1 MFVGS
6 LVLVGWILDIATLKS
21 VFPGLATMKGNTAL
35 AFLLAGVSLWLL
47 QPDLSQS
54 ALRDPQSTILHRR
67 RRLAKCFACLV
78 AVLGLLTLGE
88 DLFDWDLGI
97 DQLFFRDTPATVGTW
112 ALGRMAPAT
121 ALSNLLLGLA
131 LLLLDVET
139 RRGHRPAHAL
149 AVSATVISLV
159 PLTGYAY
166 GARFLHAIGSYAS
179 MAVHTALTFTILSL
193 GLLCARPDRGLM
205 AHIASESAGGVLA
218 RRLLPA
224 AIGIPLVLGWLRLEG
239 QRAGLYGTELGT
251 AIYATSMVVALA
263 VLVWWNAGTL
273 HRRDVERQRA
283 EEARRASEAKFRE
296 LLEAAPDAMV
306 IVNRAGRIV
315 LVNSQTEK
323 LFGYTRAELLGQPV
337 ETLMPERLQGVHPKH
352 RDGYFADPR
361 ARPMGAGLDLFGR
374 RRDGSEFP
382 AEISLSPLETAEGM
396 LVTAA
401 IRDVTERQRAEKRL
415 RLQDSALKAAANA
428 IVITDRDGRITSV
441 NPAFTRLTGYTAQ
454 EAVGETPRLLRSGKH
469 DQAFYRTLWE
479 TVLSGKVWSGEV
491 INRRK
496 DGSLYTEEQTIT
508 PVHDHRGEI
517 SHFIAIKQDV
527 TERKRVE
534 AELKGSTA
542 ELAQQAQELARSNA
556 ELEQFA
562 YIASHDLQEPLR
574 MVASYTQL
582 LAKRYRGKL
591 DSNADEFIAY
601 AVDGA
606 TRMQGLINDLLAYSR
621 IGRSGSPLGPTDC
634 SGVLGRVLT
643 DLEMTIE
650 ERGAV
655 VTHGTLPEVMGDA
668 TQLQQVFQNL
678 ISNAIKFRG
687 QEPPRIH
694 VSCERSGDDW
704 LFSVRDNGIGIDPQ
718 YSDRIF
724 VIFRRLHTKA
734 EYPGTGIGL
743 AICRRVVERHGGRI
757 WVESEPGKGSTF
769 FFTLPVERK

>member
-1 MFVGS
+1 M
-6 LVLVGWILDIATLKS
+6 LVT
-21 VFPGLATMKGNTAL
+21 
-35 AFLLAGVSLWLL
+35 
-47 QPDLSQS
+47 
-54 ALRDPQSTILHRR
+54 
-67 RRLAKCFACLV
+67 
-78 AVLGLLTLGE
+78 
-88 DLFDWDLGI
+88 
-97 DQLFFRDTPATVGTW
+97 
-112 ALGRMAPAT
+112 
-121 ALSNLLLGLA
+121 
-131 LLLLDVET
+131 
-139 RRGHRPAHAL
+139 
-149 AVSATVISLV
+149 
-159 PLTGYAY
+159 
-166 GARFLHAIGSYAS
+166 
-179 MAVHTALTFTILSL
+179 
-193 GLLCARPDRGLM
+193 
-205 AHIASESAGGVLA
+205 
-218 RRLLPA
+218 A
-224 AIGIPLVLGWLRLEG
+224 AI
-239 QRAGLYGTELGT
+239 
-251 AIYATSMVVALA
+251 
-263 VLVWWNAGTL
+263 
-273 HRRDVERQRA
+273 RDVTERQRA
-283 EEARRASEAKFRE
+283 EEIRALVASIAESSDAIINMTLEGIIVSWNKGAEKIYGYSAEEMKGRSLSLLFLPDRPDELPEILERVKRGEVIADYQAVRVRNDGARIDVSLTISPIKDASGEITGALSVARDITERKRAELKFRG
-296 LLEAAPDAMV
+296 LLESAPDAMV

>member
-1 MFVGS
+1 MRWALTTKIAVGFAAAL
-6 LVLVGWILDIATLKS
+6 LVLVEISVVSYRSIVTLVETADRVTHTHKALKVLEDFTSQLKDMQRSERGYVITGQARYLDAYHAALRTVRDEITGLRQLKAEIPEQQRDLDRLEPLVSRLVTELAEIIDVRRERGFAAAVKEIQKGEGKQFMDDALQVIARMEGVEYRL
-21 VFPGLATMKGNTAL
+21 LADRDQAAKASATTARRVVIFGSAF
-35 AFLLAGVSLWLL
+35 AFLLVGVALFLILRELEERKRAQAELRRAHDLL
-47 QPDLSQS
+47 EIRVQERTLE
-54 ALRDPQSTILHRR
+54 
-67 RRLAKCFACLV
+67 LATANQGLQAEITDRKRAEQKFR
-78 AVLGLLTLGE
+78 GLL
-88 DLFDWDLGI
+88 
-97 DQLFFRDTPATVGTW
+97 
-112 ALGRMAPAT
+112 
-121 ALSNLLLGLA
+121 
-131 LLLLDVET
+131 
-139 RRGHRPAHAL
+139 
-149 AVSATVISLV
+149 
-159 PLTGYAY
+159 
-166 GARFLHAIGSYAS
+166 
-179 MAVHTALTFTILSL
+179 
-193 GLLCARPDRGLM
+193 
-205 AHIASESAGGVLA
+205 ES
-218 RRLLPA
+218 
-224 AIGIPLVLGWLRLEG
+224 
-239 QRAGLYGTELGT
+239 
-251 AIYATSMVVALA
+251 
-263 VLVWWNAGTL
+263 
-273 HRRDVERQRA
+273 
-283 EEARRASEAKFRE
+283 
-296 LLEAAPDAMV
+296 APDALV
-306 IVNRAGRIV
+306 IVNREGRIV

-323 LFGYTRAELLGQPV
+323 VFGYTREELLGQPV
-337 ETLMPERLQGVHPKH
+337 ETLVPERFQGGHPGH

-361 ARPMGAGLDLFGR
+361 ARPMGAGLDLFCR
-374 RRDGSEFP
+374 RWDGSEFP
-382 AEISLSPLETAEGM
+382 AEISLSPVETEEGT

-401 IRDVTERQRAEKRL
+401 IRDITERQRAAERL